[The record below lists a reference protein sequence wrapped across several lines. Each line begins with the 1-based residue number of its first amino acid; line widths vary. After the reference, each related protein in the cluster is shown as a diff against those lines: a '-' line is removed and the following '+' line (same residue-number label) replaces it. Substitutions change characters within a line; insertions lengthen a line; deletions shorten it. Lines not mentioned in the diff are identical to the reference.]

1 MLKKSVFAALVL
13 TMLLSFCTVFADQ
26 DGNSCWCNIDDY
38 GCWNTGE
45 DGGKSYIM
53 FWSEES
59 RQYIMGT
66 GSAPYKFVVE
76 KPGSSNI
83 LRMQCGSPAPVII
96 PTAAPGAAAP
106 DTPAYDCSNF
116 TISDCAQ
123 GCKRLYWSCVYSYCE
138 MKDAECIKSINL
150 GTQCNPQTTECLNQ
164 CDVQESYCKNQ

>member
-1 MLKKSVFAALVL
+1 MLKKCVFAALVL
-13 TMLLSFCTVFADQ
+13 TMLFSFCTVFADQ
-26 DGNSCWCNIDDY
+26 DGNNCWCNIDDY

-83 LRMQCGSPAPVII
+83 LRMKCGSPAPVVI
-96 PTAAPGAAAP
+96 PIAAPNGP
-106 DTPAYDCSNF
+106 KYDCSNF
-116 TISDCAQ
+116 DLDICGNKCTQGLGPCNYNCSTADCVHQ
-123 GCKRLYWSCVYSYCE
+123 CSVNTTNCLMQCSYQDLY
-138 MKDAECIKSINL
+138 
-150 GTQCNPQTTECLNQ
+150 CNKQ
-164 CDVQESYCKNQ
+164 

>member
-1 MLKKSVFAALVL
+1 MLKKCVFAALVL
-13 TMLLSFCTVFADQ
+13 TMLLLSFCTVFADQ
-26 DGNSCWCNIDDY
+26 DGNNCWCNIDDH

-83 LRMQCGSPAPVII
+83 LGMKCGSPAPVVI
-96 PTAAPGAAAP
+96 PPAASGTAASG
-106 DTPAYDCSNF
+106 TPANACSNF
-116 TISDCAQ
+116 IFQDCEDACENNLQSCQLACRDDVNCRNLNLCFNKLRDCTAQ
-123 GCKRLYWSCVYSYCE
+123 CENQYNYCNN
-138 MKDAECIKSINL
+138 K
-150 GTQCNPQTTECLNQ
+150 
-164 CDVQESYCKNQ
+164 

>member
-1 MLKKSVFAALVL
+1 MLKKCVFAALVL
-13 TMLLSFCTVFADQ
+13 TMLFSFCTVFADQ
-26 DGNSCWCNIDDY
+26 DGNNCWCNIDDY

-83 LRMQCGSPAPVII
+83 LRMKCGSPAPVVI
-96 PTAAPGAAAP
+96 PIAAPNGP
-106 DTPAYDCSNF
+106 KYDCSNF
-116 TISDCAQ
+116 DIEECADVCWQIFALCLKYCPDSD
-123 GCKRLYWSCVYSYCE
+123 
-138 MKDAECIKSINL
+138 
-150 GTQCNPQTTECLNQ
+150 PNQ
-164 CDVQESYCKNQ
+164 ECKNQCLKDSEDCKVSCREQATYCNIPY